1 MVFKIMGLLLRKSLW
16 LEKDHGKVSSSENKR
31 RSRQQ
36 GSLKRTDCFLRRW
49 EKIKDHGLWAPSTC
63 CVGRATRSPSTERA
77 TWPPETTSISEPS
90 GHPASLYC
98 CTPPRPQS
106 RVRAGSQIPGHR
118 VFLHLLVEN
127 NRGVKGAACLL
138 EARWDQGMVDRS
150 SLRSRECRLARS

>member
-1 MVFKIMGLLLRKSLW
+1 MGKGL
-16 LEKDHGKVSSSENKR
+16 SSENKR

-49 EKIKDHGLWAPSTC
+49 EKIKGPRSLGTIPISTC
-63 CVGRATRSPSTERA
+63 CAGRATRGPSTERA

-90 GHPASLYC
+90 GASASLYC
-98 CTPPRPQS
+98 RTPPRPQS
-106 RVRAGSQIPGHR
+106 RVRASSQIPGHR

-150 SLRSRECRLARS
+150 SLKSRECRLARS